1 MKNHWKHR
9 PDHSTWG
16 DFGSHDQLGRL
27 NLVGPEQVRKGVA
40 EVKEGTTF
48 CLSLPLDLPGGTV
61 ISPVRFPP
69 KRMPVIRQG
78 GPYYNYEWRNA
89 HEGASDIASDD
100 CVTLYNQYSTQWD
113 ALCHRGACFDADGDG
128 IAEPLYY
135 NGFKAGEHLVR
146 HEDGTV
152 EAKALGIE
160 RMAAHGVQGRAV
172 LVDFHSIYGNT
183 HHEVGYDDLM
193 RAMDVQNAVIEPGD
207 IFCFWSGLDRII
219 LESDGRPP
227 AFIKQAY
234 AVLDGRDEKLLQWIE
249 DSGLAAIAS
258 DTIAIEALGKP
269 PCPQPH
275 APSPTPHT
283 PCLQAPPTFH
293 LLPLHDRCLF
303 RLGIHLGELW
313 HLADLAEWL
322 RAHNRSRFLLTAPP
336 LRLPGA
342 VGSPVTPV
350 ATV

>member
-1 MKNHWKHR
+1 MI
-9 PDHSTWG
+9 
-16 DFGSHDQLGRL
+16 GS
-27 NLVGPEQVRKGVA
+27 EQVLKGMQ
-40 EVKEGTTF
+40 EVKEGETF

-69 KRMPVIRQG
+69 KRMPVVRQG
-78 GPYYNYEWRNA
+78 GAYYNYEWRDVHA
-89 HEGASDIASDD
+89 DAADIACDD

-113 ALCHRGACFDADGDG
+113 ALCHRGGLFDADGDG
-128 IAEPLYY
+128 VPEPLYY

-160 RMAAHGVQGRAV
+160 QMAAHGVQGRAV
-172 LVDFHSIYGNT
+172 LVDLHSIYGT
-183 HHEVGYDDLM
+183 AHHEVGYDDLM
-193 RAMDVQNAVIEPGD
+193 RVLDAQQVVVEPGD
-207 IFCFWSGLDRII
+207 IFCFWSGLDRLI
-219 LESDGRPP
+219 LESNGQPD
-227 AFIKQAY
+227 ASIKNAC

-258 DTIAIEALGKP
+258 DSIAVEAIGKP
-269 PCPQPH
+269 PH
-275 APSPTPHT
+275 PTSG
-283 PCLQAPPTFH
+283 ADAGISH

-313 HLADLAEWL
+313 HFAELATWL
-322 RAHNRSRFLLTAPP
+322 KSNQRSRFLLTAPP

-342 VGSPVTPV
+342 VGSALTPIASV
-350 ATV
+350 